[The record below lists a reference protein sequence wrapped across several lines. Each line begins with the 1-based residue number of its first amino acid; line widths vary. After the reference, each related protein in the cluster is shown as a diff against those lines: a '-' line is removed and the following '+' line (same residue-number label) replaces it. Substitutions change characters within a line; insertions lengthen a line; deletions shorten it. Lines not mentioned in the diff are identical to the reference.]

1 MAVRE
6 KKIDSSVTTIDAIL
20 DILSSETRRKI
31 LSILADEPMYFN
43 QIARKVH
50 VGQQAILRHMEILE
64 KNGIIE
70 TYQEKSTLGAPNR
83 KYYKLRKSISLS
95 IYLSMDSFSV
105 IIKEI
110 TQEIRNNKIRKGTS
124 KLRQNVDSMAI
135 HNSQSLPDV
144 KKTLIEVEDK
154 IRALEEKLDRL
165 RAFKQKILGDLHATF
180 REDKFNSLERNI
192 IYKVIRNSP
201 DNLEDLSDLLEESMK
216 DTNDAIYSLYDK
228 LNSTDAKTFL
238 EKYRRGK
245 ERVKNRQQ

>member
-1 MAVRE
+1 MTPKNNFETRTA
-6 KKIDSSVTTIDAIL
+6 SVDIIL
-20 DILSSETRRKI
+20 DILSNGTRRKI
-31 LSILADEPMYFN
+31 LSILAEEPMYFN

-110 TQEIRNNKIRKGTS
+110 THEIRNNKIRKGTS

-144 KKTLIEVEDK
+144 KKT
-154 IRALEEKLDRL
+154 
-165 RAFKQKILGDLHATF
+165 
-180 REDKFNSLERNI
+180 
-192 IYKVIRNSP
+192 
-201 DNLEDLSDLLEESMK
+201 
-216 DTNDAIYSLYDK
+216 
-228 LNSTDAKTFL
+228 
-238 EKYRRGK
+238 
-245 ERVKNRQQ
+245 